1 MSTLDSEVVF
11 DAINRPSCYPDP
23 FLKEPTPDAFV
34 SYRSYDDKLMEFA
47 LMQIRFPDPNLESS
61 QPTPDSD
68 PLAVPAFFPLKNF
81 KMTGLVMNVF
91 LLDPVAR
98 LLSGFIWI
106 VSSSTIGLFVLPD
119 WNRDEYVF
127 VDTKIPCVSGHSF
140 LSDFDDVSSHFD

>member
-1 MSTLDSEVVF
+1 
-11 DAINRPSCYPDP
+11 
-23 FLKEPTPDAFV
+23 
-34 SYRSYDDKLMEFA
+34 MEFA
-47 LMQIRFPDPNLESS
+47 LMQIKFPDPNLESLPS
-61 QPTPDSD
+61 TRSNPRE
-68 PLAVPAFFPLKNF
+68 APAFFPLKTF

-127 VDTKIPCVSGHSF
+127 VDTKIPCVSQTTIYLTST
-140 LSDFDDVSSHFD
+140 SSLTFCLHIKLITFRLRFHRIIGRAYYEIMRS